1 MVCWQCPLLGRQLA
15 LQIDVGRNEKKG
27 CVAGEAMHR
36 NEWKYMLL
44 MCCNEWCSF
53 QGPSPTPPGGATTS
67 LSLPVDA
74 WDLLDGVLAVSAP
87 RPTTGPAD

>member
-36 NEWKYMLL
+36 NEWKYMC
-44 MCCNEWCSF
+44 MCARAF
-53 QGPSPTPPGGATTS
+53 F
-67 LSLPVDA
+67 DA
-74 WDLLDGVLAVSAP
+74 KTRHIKDIYYDTWL
-87 RPTTGPAD
+87 